1 MKLLFVTP
9 FLPSPPRFGG
19 QRRLD
24 GLMRSLAKRHEVD
37 VISFTATDEFTEP
50 SLADT
55 RSYCADVVTF
65 RDLEFADRRK
75 KRLLQLR
82 SFISHRSYEHLL
94 FARRSEFEAR
104 LQRMIDAGG
113 YEIVQFE
120 FAQMAAFRARAQ
132 GKTRFVLDEHNI
144 EFDIVRRTAEADVSL
159 GRKLY
164 SAVNWRKLKREERRS
179 WRRFDGVT
187 VTSERDAHVLR
198 DLNPSARVA
207 VIPNGV
213 DIERFMPPEQAP
225 DSDSLLFFGAV
236 NYHPN
241 FDGITHFIDN
251 VFPKILAQK
260 PNTKLWIVG
269 PAPDSIIARRNQNIE
284 VTGFVDQVEPY
295 IDRAGVVIV
304 PLRIGGGTRL
314 KIVEAMAKAKGIVST
329 RVGAE
334 GIDVVNEEH
343 ALLADTDQ
351 DFADS
356 TLRVMGDQALAKRL
370 GQAARQLAER
380 SYAWPSLASR
390 LEDFYAELHARPA
403 N

>member
-24 GLMRSLAKRHEVD
+24 GLMRSLARKHDVS
-37 VISFTATDEFTEP
+37 VISFTASDVYTEA
-50 SLADT
+50 SLSDT
-55 RSYCADVVTF
+55 RAYCRDVVTF
-65 RDLEFADRRK
+65 PDLEFADLRR

-82 SFISHRSYEHLL
+82 SVVSTRSYEHLL
-94 FARRSEFEAR
+94 FGRRREFETR

-113 YEIVQFE
+113 YDIVQFE
-120 FAQMAAFRARAQ
+120 FAQMAAFRTRSRP
-132 GKTRFVLDEHNI
+132 GTRFVLDEHNI
-144 EFDIVRRTAEADVSL
+144 EFDIVRRTAEADVGF

-164 SAVNWRKLKREERRS
+164 SAVNWRKLKREEQRS

-187 VTSERDAHVLR
+187 VTSQRDAEVLR
-198 DLNPSARVA
+198 HLNPNARLA

-213 DIERFMPPEQAP
+213 DLDQFQPGQSEPEAE
-225 DSDSLLFFGAV
+225 SLLFFGAV

-251 VFPKILAQK
+251 IFPKILQER

-269 PAPDSIIARRNQNIE
+269 PAPDSIIARKSRNIE
-284 VTGFVDQVEPY
+284 VTGFVDEVEPY
-295 IDRAGVVIV
+295 IDKANVVIV

-329 RVGAE
+329 SVGAE
-334 GIDVVNEEH
+334 GIDVEHEKH
-343 ALLADTDQ
+343 ALLADTDS
-351 DFADS
+351 DFAAQ
-356 TLRVMGDQALAKRL
+356 TLRLLGDTTLAKSL
-370 GQAARQLAER
+370 GRAARQLAEDR
-380 SYAWPSLASR
+380 YAWTSLAGK
-390 LEDFYAELHARPA
+390 LEVFYEELRTRPA